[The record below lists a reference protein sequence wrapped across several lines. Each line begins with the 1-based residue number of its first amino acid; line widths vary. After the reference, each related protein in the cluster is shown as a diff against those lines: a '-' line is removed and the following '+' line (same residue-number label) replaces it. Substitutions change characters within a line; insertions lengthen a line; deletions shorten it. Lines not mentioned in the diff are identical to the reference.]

1 MDKHKAGNKA
11 LAEPRNGF
19 EDENTEQEMNMVKQR
34 LEELVGQ
41 RAQAVQRRE
50 ALVEELENAKR
61 QVAVFDGAI
70 LAYQEM
76 AKAEEN
82 QPPQDEA
89 ERA

>member
-1 MDKHKAGNKA
+1 MI
-11 LAEPRNGF
+11 
-19 EDENTEQEMNMVKQR
+19 KQR
-34 LEELVGQ
+34 VNELMAQ

-76 AKAEEN
+76 LEREA
-82 QPPQDEA
+82 A
-89 ERA
+89 EREEPPGEA

>member
-1 MDKHKAGNKA
+1 
-11 LAEPRNGF
+11 
-19 EDENTEQEMNMVKQR
+19 MVRQR
-34 LEELVGQ
+34 LDELMAQ

-76 AKAEEN
+76 AEAEKKAETGKGTE
-82 QPPQDEA
+82 EA
-89 ERA
+89 